1 MTYLLSAIV
10 LLGVLIAIHE
20 FGHFIV
26 GRMCKIHI
34 YRFSIGMGPVIYKK
48 IDKHGTEFAL
58 SALPLGGYVAFHT
71 EKAADE
77 ELDLI
82 ESLTPEQKTN
92 TFESK
97 PKWQRAL
104 VMLAGPVANFI
115 LAIVI
120 LSVIFSN
127 SVERQFIPEVS
138 AISSQYLLQNS
149 ALQDGDVLTA
159 INGRDVSSL
168 QDIRLELLSLSGTS
182 GAIEFMFET
191 GARQSQF
198 TVSIPVENYLSNT
211 DEQNAPE
218 NFMGF
223 DLSMKLQPTVGVI
236 AKDSKALEAGLMV
249 NDRILAVNS
258 QSINSFGDLQT
269 FLKDYRGPDI
279 DVKIQRGEKTIF
291 LKIPLGI
298 RINADG
304 AEEKYIGIMP
314 GLKRSLFDSFL
325 KGSYETY
332 NLSVKTLT
340 FVGKMITRDLGTQNL
355 SGPIGIVKMAGDT
368 ANAGLLPFLYLMAL
382 LSISLGVLN
391 LLPIPVLD
399 GGQLVMLG
407 IEAVRGSPMPEKME
421 NLFYMSGWVA
431 VGFLM
436 IFAVF
441 NDISKFL

>member
-182 GAIEFMFET
+182 GVIEFMFET

-198 TVSIPVENYLSNT
+198 TVSIPVENYLSNA

-304 AEEKYIGIMP
+304 AEEKYIGIM
-314 GLKRSLFDSFL
+314 LIR
-325 KGSYETY
+325 
-332 NLSVKTLT
+332 
-340 FVGKMITRDLGTQNL
+340 I
-355 SGPIGIVKMAGDT
+355 
-368 ANAGLLPFLYLMAL
+368 
-382 LSISLGVLN
+382 
-391 LLPIPVLD
+391 
-399 GGQLVMLG
+399 
-407 IEAVRGSPMPEKME
+407 
-421 NLFYMSGWVA
+421 
-431 VGFLM
+431 
-436 IFAVF
+436 
-441 NDISKFL
+441 

>member
-182 GAIEFMFET
+182 GVIEFMFET

-198 TVSIPVENYLSNT
+198 TVSIPVENYLSNA

-279 DVKIQRGEKTIF
+279 DVKIQRGDKTIF